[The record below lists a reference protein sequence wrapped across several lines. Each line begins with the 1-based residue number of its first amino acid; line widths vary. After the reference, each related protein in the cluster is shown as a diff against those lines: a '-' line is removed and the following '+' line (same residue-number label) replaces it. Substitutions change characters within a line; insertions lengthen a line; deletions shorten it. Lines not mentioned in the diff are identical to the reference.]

1 LGDKTLQFCF
11 GNNEAAQFYF
21 WEYINQNQTFKLDSR
36 WPSICNE
43 CGAYNV
49 NDSGMNWF
57 ISEDYTKSKRFIE
70 SVNIEEAPEFTI
82 CAEDVHR
89 L

>member
-1 LGDKTLQFCF
+1 M
-11 GNNEAAQFYF
+11 
-21 WEYINQNQTFKLDSR
+21 
-36 WPSICNE
+36 
-43 CGAYNV
+43 

-89 L
+89 LSRINSASYNANKMIFFYTVQNTSGRV

>member
-1 LGDKTLQFCF
+1 
-11 GNNEAAQFYF
+11 
-21 WEYINQNQTFKLDSR
+21 
-36 WPSICNE
+36 
-43 CGAYNV
+43 
-49 NDSGMNWF
+49 MNWF